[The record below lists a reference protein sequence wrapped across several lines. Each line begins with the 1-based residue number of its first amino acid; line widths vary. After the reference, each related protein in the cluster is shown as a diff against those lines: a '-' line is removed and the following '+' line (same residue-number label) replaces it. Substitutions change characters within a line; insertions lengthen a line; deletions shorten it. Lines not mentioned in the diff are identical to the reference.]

1 MDYGGG
7 IERARIRVTSSSR
20 KKTNVTLYLSMRVT
34 IAVVLTNTFT
44 EKWLL
49 RGGKSRGLARVLR
62 AML

>member
-20 KKTNVTLYLSMRVT
+20 KGT

-44 EKWLL
+44 EKSLL